1 MRLYEL
7 LDSIEYTLH
16 CGDTS
21 KKIDFLTCDSKY
33 VRPNSL
39 FFAIEGTIEDGRNF
53 IDEAIKKGATAI
65 ALEEPFCGRNVEL
78 AEVAVIVVKDIRKT
92 LADIACC
99 FYNYPADS
107 LKMIGV
113 TGTKGKTSTTVLIHD
128 ILEMAGIKT
137 GIIGTV
143 CNGYTGNYTK
153 STCTTPNPIEL
164 QSTLR
169 EMVDA
174 GCKAVVMEVSSQ
186 GLMQHRV
193 EGIEFNIGVF
203 TNIFPDHIGKGEHR
217 DFLHY
222 MECKKMLFDA
232 CQKAIINGD
241 DRNWPN
247 VIKNKNLKSKIFFG
261 KSEEYDFCFSDI
273 EYYSEENSL
282 GMRFKVAA
290 KAPYDHGQ
298 KRDMMI
304 NIPGEFNVRNALAAI
319 ATTRA
324 LGVPWE
330 IIKKALNVSHIPG
343 RAEVVPLKKPYI
355 VMVDYAHNGEALGNL
370 LECLR
375 KYAPRRLMVVF
386 GCGGQRD
393 RNRRFDMGRAAFDIA
408 DYIIITSDNPRNEEP
423 MAIIEDITSVMTFSE
438 KVVLAI
444 PDREK
449 AIKRA
454 LMEAREEDI
463 IVVAGKGHETY
474 QIIGDKIIDFDDKQ
488 VIISC
493 GKD

>member
-1 MRLYEL
+1 
-7 LDSIEYTLH
+7 
-16 CGDTS
+16 
-21 KKIDFLTCDSKY
+21 
-33 VRPNSL
+33 
-39 FFAIEGTIEDGRNF
+39 
-53 IDEAIKKGATAI
+53 
-65 ALEEPFCGRNVEL
+65 
-78 AEVAVIVVKDIRKT
+78 
-92 LADIACC
+92 
-99 FYNYPADS
+99 
-107 LKMIGV
+107 
-113 TGTKGKTSTTVLIHD
+113 
-128 ILEMAGIKT
+128 
-137 GIIGTV
+137 
-143 CNGYTGNYTK
+143 
-153 STCTTPNPIEL
+153 
-164 QSTLR
+164 
-169 EMVDA
+169 
-174 GCKAVVMEVSSQ
+174 
-186 GLMQHRV
+186 
-193 EGIEFNIGVF
+193 
-203 TNIFPDHIGKGEHR
+203 
-217 DFLHY
+217 
-222 MECKKMLFDA
+222 
-232 CQKAIINGD
+232 
-241 DRNWPN
+241 
-247 VIKNKNLKSKIFFG
+247 
-261 KSEEYDFCFSDI
+261 
-273 EYYSEENSL
+273 
-282 GMRFKVAA
+282 MRFKVAA

-319 ATTRA
+319 ATTRT